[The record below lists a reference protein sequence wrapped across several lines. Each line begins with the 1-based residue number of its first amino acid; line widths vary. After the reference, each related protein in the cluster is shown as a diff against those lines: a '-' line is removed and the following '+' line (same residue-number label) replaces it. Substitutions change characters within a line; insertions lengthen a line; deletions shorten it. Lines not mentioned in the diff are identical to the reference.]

1 MLVLVVECS
10 VAVYVV
16 GRRRHGAGFCC
27 VLCVIVAR
35 VVLWLLLG

>member
-16 GRRRHGAGFCC
+16 GRRRHGAGFLC
-27 VLCVIVAR
+27 VLCIVAR